1 MYLVLA
7 DDVSFECVF
16 FLYQNHTATDSAD
29 LTLASIT
36 MSVYNKMSHMAK
48 KPSSINAESR
58 IS

>member
-7 DDVSFECVF
+7 DEVSFECVIC
-16 FLYQNHTATDSAD
+16 LNQNQTATDSAD

-36 MSVYNKMSHMAK
+36 MSDNKRMSPMAK